1 MNDKIQ
7 ANDTPTED
15 YLNKDIFEL
24 IDAKDIP
31 ETEKEKILN
40 KMLETIKQR
49 VIGRMLDQLSEAE
62 YQELQKIL
70 DDKDDKKFDE
80 FYQKTGINLTEIYA
94 EESLLYKIEMVEI
107 IKQSQNKNKE
117 A

>member
-1 MNDKIQ
+1 VDTKDSTNDI
-7 ANDTPTED
+7 PTED

-31 ETEKEKILN
+31 QEDQEKILS
-40 KMLETIKQR
+40 KMLDTIKQR
-49 VIGRMLDQLSEAE
+49 VIGRMIDQLSEAE

-70 DDKDDKKFDE
+70 DEKDDQKFDD

-107 IKQSQNKNKE
+107 IKATQKDKKE